1 MSHFTVELTEKYP
14 YLEFHIQWKNQNFAK
29 KIFEG
34 IFTVS
39 KYSFIPMVKLE
50 IHSTIKTQWE
60 LSLANLS
67 FIQG

>member
-14 YLEFHIQWKNQNFAK
+14 YLEFHIQWKNQNFE

-34 IFTVS
+34 IFMVS

-50 IHSTIKTQWE
+50 IHSTIKTQ
-60 LSLANLS
+60 
-67 FIQG
+67 

>member
-1 MSHFTVELTEKYP
+1 MSHFSVELTEKYP
-14 YLEFHIQWKNQNFAK
+14 YLEFHIQWKKQNFE

-34 IFTVS
+34 IFMVL

-50 IHSTIKTQWE
+50 IHSTIKTQKE